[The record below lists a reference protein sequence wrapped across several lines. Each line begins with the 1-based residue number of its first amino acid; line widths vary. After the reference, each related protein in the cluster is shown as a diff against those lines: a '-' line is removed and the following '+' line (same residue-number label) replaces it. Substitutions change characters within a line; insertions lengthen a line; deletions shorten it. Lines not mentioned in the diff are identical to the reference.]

1 MPSAHSFSNTQPG
14 PVDGLAQ
21 PPAAG
26 SSEHSEFVLAGAIG
40 AQLSEPLAAMQ
51 HVLRQ
56 FDKTQTITP
65 SQMRLLK
72 TSLHFA
78 LTVAK
83 QSQQIARLA
92 SGRLRQS
99 HEKVKLDVI
108 LRDALRDRAEA
119 FQHGG
124 VELYQNI
131 RPVEVIVDASL
142 LSSLVDA
149 ALDWALSNGRR
160 LLITLEIKNWPEH
173 GILLIKSSESVAA
186 RGIAPAADAGGDT
199 LVWFLL
205 FEIAQAMGV
214 SIEKIASGHE
224 ITVMLEFARTVKR
237 LEGMTT
243 VEMDT
248 GFDSMHGES
257 RPLAGHRVLMIT
269 NDERLRMEVMAITR
283 KLGMRVDFA
292 PSTAQGMRFC
302 ELDTPHMVIIDERL
316 HDHLF
321 NELREALRKIDPNYP
336 FIEITN
342 EAGTLE
348 VAGWMSDSMT
358 RLGRDALRSQL
369 PSILMLELAKVM

>member
-1 MPSAHSFSNTQPG
+1 MSSAHSFSNTQPG
-14 PVDGLAQ
+14 LVDGPAHQ
-21 PPAAG
+21 PATVG

-56 FDKTQTITP
+56 FDKTQAITP

-72 TSLHFA
+72 TSLNFA

-99 HEKVKLDVI
+99 HEKVNLDLV

-119 FQHGG
+119 FLQAG

-160 LLITLEIKNWPEH
+160 LVITLEIKNWPEH

-186 RGIAPAADAGGDT
+186 GTASAKADTDT

-205 FEIAQAMGV
+205 SEIARAMGV
-214 SIEKIASGHE
+214 SIEKIASGQE
-224 ITVMLEFARTVKR
+224 VSVMLEFARTVKR

-243 VEMDT
+243 VELDT
-248 GFDSMHGES
+248 GFDSLHGES

-269 NDERLRMEVMAITR
+269 NDERLRMEVMSITR
-283 KLGMRVDFA
+283 KLGMRVDFT
-292 PSTAQGMRFC
+292 PSTAQGMRYC

-316 HDHLF
+316 RDGLF
-321 NELREALRKIDPNYP
+321 NELRGELRKADPNYP

>member
-1 MPSAHSFSNTQPG
+1 M
-14 PVDGLAQ
+14 
-21 PPAAG
+21 
-26 SSEHSEFVLAGAIG
+26 
-40 AQLSEPLAAMQ
+40 
-51 HVLRQ
+51 
-56 FDKTQTITP
+56 
-65 SQMRLLK
+65 
-72 TSLHFA
+72 
-78 LTVAK
+78 
-83 QSQQIARLA
+83 
-92 SGRLRQS
+92 
-99 HEKVKLDVI
+99 I

-131 RPVEVIVDASL
+131 RPVEVTVDASL

-173 GILLIKSSESVAA
+173 GILLIKSSESFAA
-186 RGIAPAADAGGDT
+186 STAPAVDAGGDT

-205 FEIAQAMGV
+205 SEIAQAMGV

-283 KLGMRVDFA
+283 KLGMREDFA
-292 PSTAQGMRFC
+292 LSTAQGLRFC

-358 RLGRDALRSQL
+358 RLGRDALRSQP